1 MDNLIFFFIS
11 QNPASISMST
21 SLTEALHLPGDHRSE
36 SRRSIPSSTGGRNDL
51 YKSNLPSSTSC
62 YTLKEQRDLQAKYIE
77 LFRDYHR
84 EREFRSA
91 AKSLQ
96 HRDPSYDENLLKSI
110 ESIYFD
116 AKSVSQC
123 EDHIIYN
130 LPKAI
135 LDIDFIITEKNRLK
149 KQLSV
154 VSRKVSELML
164 QHQPEYNEEL
174 QRVIDLQILLNDAIN
189 LTSKSRANL
198 KTFKTNVTLNILTI
212 IYNERRR
219 QNATKLLESLIQR
232 KKHLSSISPV
242 NEVANEKDVKD
253 DVLCLDQQLNGAA
266 GSSNNSLENSPK
278 SKGNSPV
285 VVNTCEEF
293 VRSPNNLSFTN
304 DSRGNLPYTQSF
316 DSLISSNIEKT
327 APPSSSLNAL
337 DGRSNSLSPVPQ
349 AGGNNNS
356 SSHSPASR

>member
-1 MDNLIFFFIS
+1 M
-11 QNPASISMST
+11 
-21 SLTEALHLPGDHRSE
+21 
-36 SRRSIPSSTGGRNDL
+36 
-51 YKSNLPSSTSC
+51 
-62 YTLKEQRDLQAKYIE
+62 
-77 LFRDYHR
+77 
-84 EREFRSA
+84 
-91 AKSLQ
+91 
-96 HRDPSYDENLLKSI
+96 LKSI
-110 ESIYFD
+110 ESIYFE

-135 LDIDFIITEKNRLK
+135 LDVDFIITEKNRLK

-198 KTFKTNVTLNILTI
+198 KLFKSNVTLNILTV

-219 QNATKLLESLIQR
+219 LNASKLLDLLIER
-232 KKHLSSISPV
+232 KENLSSSSPV
-242 NEVANEKDVKD
+242 NENSNECAKDEVIAS
-253 DVLCLDQQLNGAA
+253 DQINGA
-266 GSSNNSLENSPK
+266 GSSNSSPQNDSPQ

-285 VVNTCEEF
+285 INSSNDF
-293 VRSPNNLSFTN
+293 NSSPNHLSFTN
-304 DSRGNLPYTQSF
+304 DSRGSHLPYTQSF

-327 APPSSSLNAL
+327 AAATTANLAPLE
-337 DGRSNSLSPVPQ
+337 GRSNSLSPVSQ
-349 AGGNNNS
+349 IASGGAADGCGGVKS
-356 SSHSPASR
+356 SSSNHSPASR